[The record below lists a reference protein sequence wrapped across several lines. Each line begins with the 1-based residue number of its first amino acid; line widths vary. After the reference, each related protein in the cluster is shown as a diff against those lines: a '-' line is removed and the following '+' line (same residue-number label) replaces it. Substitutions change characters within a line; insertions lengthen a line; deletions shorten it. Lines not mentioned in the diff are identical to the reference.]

1 VTGVYERGGMLKN
14 TSNISGTGNKS
25 TQTGTTSYGKKP
37 VSTISLI
44 FLGATFFV
52 LVVMTIALYQE
63 FKATGENWLQTYVL
77 GMLAIAVFLWLSAL
91 LALRFRPRKA
101 KPATHKVLD
110 ALITTLKMDSNPDA
124 RIAAVRGLSELDLEE
139 SAEHM
144 KHSDIDSILISVL
157 QTDPDSRVRTAAAEG
172 LSVVE
177 LEKCSYHHTHD
188 RLDDTLLKH
197 GIAD

>member
-1 VTGVYERGGMLKN
+1 MMKN

-25 TQTGTTSYGKKP
+25 NQVGTTPHEKNP
-37 VSTISLI
+37 VSTIRLLVI
-44 FLGATFFV
+44 GASFFV
-52 LVVMTIALYQE
+52 LVVLTIVLYQQ
-63 FKATGENWLQTYVL
+63 FTATGKYGIPAYFL

-91 LALRFRPRKA
+91 FALRIRTNHTKKA
-101 KPATHKVLD
+101 KPARDKVLD
-110 ALITTLKMDSNPDA
+110 ALISTLQQKSNDPDA
-124 RIAAVRGLSELDLEE
+124 RLAAVKGLAELDLEE

-144 KHSDIDSILISVL
+144 HHADIDTILISAL
-157 QTDPDSRVRTAAAEG
+157 KDDDSRVSSAAAEG

-177 LEKCSYHHTHD
+177 LEKCSFHHTHD